1 MRLLGTLAAAA
12 LVLAA
17 CTSKPPEPL
26 TISEISVTADLPA
39 IGSRQ
44 ATTYWTNLDRDL
56 EAAIADQF
64 VGAIDP
70 LGKRIV
76 VDVDELSLATP
87 FAAGATAETARLSG
101 RVELLNLDGTSV
113 AAYDVTAT
121 SQDVATYLPPG
132 STLVSIPPNST
143 EYYQAIVR
151 AFAEG
156 TASTLRGSAS

>member
-1 MRLLGTLAAAA
+1 MRLLATVAAAA

-17 CTSKPPEPL
+17 CAGTKPEPL
-26 TISEISVTADLPA
+26 KISEINVTADLPA

-44 ATTYWTNLDRDL
+44 ATTYWANLDRDL

-64 VGAIDP
+64 VGYIDP
-70 LGKRIV
+70 LGKRIN
-76 VDVDELSLATP
+76 VDVDELSLSTP
-87 FAAGATAETARLSG
+87 FASGATSETARLTG

-121 SQDVATYLPPG
+121 SQDIATYLPPG
-132 STLVSIPPNST
+132 STLVSIPPTST

-151 AFAEG
+151 AFAQG
-156 TASTLRGSAS
+156 AANTLRASGS